1 MKDIIVFV
9 KKIAPFFVDVWQYL
23 IIVLLF
29 IIAAI
34 FYL

>member
-1 MKDIIVFV
+1 MKKIISLV
-9 KKIAPFFVDVWQYL
+9 KKIAPFFIDVWQYL

-29 IIAAI
+29 VLAAI